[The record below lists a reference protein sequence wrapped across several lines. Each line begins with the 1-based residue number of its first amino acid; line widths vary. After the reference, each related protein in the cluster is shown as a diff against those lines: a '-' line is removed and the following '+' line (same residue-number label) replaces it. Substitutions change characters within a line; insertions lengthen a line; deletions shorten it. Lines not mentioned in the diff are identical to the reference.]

1 MTVTRLRKW
10 IMSDPLKLAIFDCDG
25 TLVDG
30 QHMIISSMKH
40 ASKKFNIPYPGDE
53 PVRRIVGLSLLEAI
67 SRVFPQLTNNDHQV
81 LKEEFIEHFQYL
93 RILDDYHEPL
103 YDGIRETIIELNKMG
118 VLLGVATGKSTRGLK
133 NTLLNHDLHDHFITL
148 NTADDGPG
156 KPHPSMINVALSD
169 AGVKKENA
177 FMIGDT
183 TYDMIMA
190 ENAGVKSVGV
200 TWGYHPEDELK
211 SSGANHIIHHISE
224 LINLVKL

>member
-1 MTVTRLRKW
+1 M
-10 IMSDPLKLAIFDCDG
+10 MSDPLKLAIFDCDG

-40 ASKKFNIPYPGDE
+40 ASEKFDISYPGDE
-53 PVRRIVGLSLLEAI
+53 QVRRIVGLSLLDAI
-67 SRVFPQLTNNDHQV
+67 STVFPELTDHDHQL
-81 LKEEFIEHFQYL
+81 LKSEFIDRFQYL
-93 RILDDYHEPL
+93 RTLDDYHEPL
-103 YDGIRETIIELNKMG
+103 YDGIRETILELNYMG
-118 VLLGVATGKSTRGLK
+118 ILLGIATGKSTRGLK
-133 NTLLNHDLHDHFITL
+133 NMLDNHGFHDHFVTL

-156 KPHPSMINVALSD
+156 KPHPSMINVALSES
-169 AGVKKENA
+169 GVPKENA
-177 FMIGDT
+177 IMIGDT

-224 LINLVKL
+224 LINLVKI